1 MCVARREGAR
11 KLAIYGGH
19 EDGRGAHGE
28 ARGGRFVGNLL
39 TPPSLAKHTHSLPTE
54 TLHPLKCGNS
64 CTFTQ
69 QTRAYSFYAFYTCI
83 IKPIRYIDD
92 THTNITKWTRIW
104 TAGHPQNLHF
114 WEKQCVLVQLVSK
127 SESLLLRNAP
137 LSSTHSQPDVLL
149 LCI

>member
-1 MCVARREGAR
+1 MARREGAR

-54 TLHPLKCGNS
+54 TFHLLKCHQWKFLHFYSAYKNV
-64 CTFTQ
+64 FIL
-69 QTRAYSFYAFYTCI
+69 YSFYAFYTCI

-92 THTNITKWTRIW
+92 AHTNITK
-104 TAGHPQNLHF
+104 
-114 WEKQCVLVQLVSK
+114 
-127 SESLLLRNAP
+127 
-137 LSSTHSQPDVLL
+137 
-149 LCI
+149 